1 MYTLLLGGS
10 AKTEVLSVRVRK
22 SLKDEADRMGIDV
35 KARLE
40 TLLEEMVSAKK
51 EKAARTA
58 AELGRLMGI
67 TTEEWVDAVKETREE
82 E

>member
-1 MYTLLLGGS
+1 LYTFLLGDS

-35 KARLE
+35 KASLE
-40 TLLEEMVSAKK
+40 TLLEEMVSARK
-51 EKAARTA
+51 EKAAHRA
-58 AELGRLMGI
+58 DELSRLMGI
-67 TTEEWVDAVKETREE
+67 TTEEWADAVKKTREE